1 MPHHDYSMLDYTEM
15 IADRIRTDAYCRAL
29 RTHVRP
35 GSVVVDIGTA
45 TGFLAMIAAKCGAR
59 RVYGIDPSATVSL
72 ARELAAANGCEAA
85 VEFIQDF
92 STAVT
97 LPERAD
103 VIVSD
108 LRGMTPL
115 FQGGLKA
122 ILDARERFLA
132 PGGVL
137 IPKVDSLWGALAR
150 RPTFEKRRAATDG
163 DVFGINMQPTRRFVM
178 NTIWRGRVRPEDV
191 LVESRCWGTLDYHT
205 MRSPDLS
212 GTLTWTLDHPIDAHG
227 LAIWFDSVLSD
238 GIGYSNA
245 PGRADSVYGH
255 VFLPFEDP
263 LDARPG
269 DTVRVDVSARLIGG
283 EYIWRWDTW
292 VSAGGGATGT
302 EAVRRFSQSNFFGRP
317 RSSYV
322 GDLSSAATSARLIE
336 TTNA

>member
-1 MPHHDYSMLDYTEM
+1 MLDYTEM
-15 IADRIRTDAYCRAL
+15 LADRIRTDAYCRAL

-35 GSVVVDIGTA
+35 GAIVVDIGTA
-45 TGFLAMIAAKCGAR
+45 TGFLALVAARCGAR
-59 RVYGIDPSATVSL
+59 RVYGIDPSATISL
-72 ARELAAANGCEAA
+72 ARELAAANGCEDV

-97 LPERAD
+97 LSERAD

-137 IPKVDSLWGALAR
+137 IPMVDSLWGALAQ
-150 RPTFEKRRAATDG
+150 RPTQFDKRRAATDS

-191 LVESRCWGTLDYHT
+191 LVEPRCWGTLDYHT
-205 MRSPDLS
+205 LQSADVC
-212 GTLTWTLDHPIDAHG
+212 GTLTWTLDRPISAHG
-227 LAIWFDSVLSD
+227 LAIWFDSVLCD
-238 GIGYSNA
+238 GIGYSSA

-255 VFLPFEDP
+255 VFLPFEDS
-263 LDARPG
+263 LDAQPG
-269 DTVRVDVSARLIGG
+269 DTIRVDVSARLIGG

-292 VSAGGGATGT
+292 VCADGA
-302 EAVRRFSQSNFFGRP
+302 AVVRRFSQSNFFGRP
-317 RSSYV
+317 RSAYA
-322 GDLSSAATSARLIE
+322 GALPARLSE
-336 TTNA
+336 PANA